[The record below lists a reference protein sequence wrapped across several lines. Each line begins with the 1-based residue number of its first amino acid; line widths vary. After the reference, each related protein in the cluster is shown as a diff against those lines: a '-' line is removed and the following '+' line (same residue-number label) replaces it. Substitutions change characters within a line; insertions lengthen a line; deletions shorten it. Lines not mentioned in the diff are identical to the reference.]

1 MLPWQ
6 CQRAEP
12 TPIIPFAVK
21 FSANT
26 RGDNHLLDGKAGT
39 VKPKQVYNW
48 PFGLSFRW
56 DHCLSAFSFSVF
68 EILIVTTAD
77 R

>member
-1 MLPWQ
+1 MHA

-39 VKPKQVYNW
+39 VKPKQDTSEDKDKQAI
-48 PFGLSFRW
+48 L
-56 DHCLSAFSFSVF
+56 F
-68 EILIVTTAD
+68 ETSI
-77 R
+77 